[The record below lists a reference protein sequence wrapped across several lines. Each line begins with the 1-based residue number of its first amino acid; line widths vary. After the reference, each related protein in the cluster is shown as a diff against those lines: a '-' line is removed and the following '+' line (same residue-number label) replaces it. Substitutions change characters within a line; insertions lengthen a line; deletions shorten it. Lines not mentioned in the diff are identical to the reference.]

1 MIKRKLPLLKLEKK
15 EKKEIQKA
23 KKRDHNLISSECVFG
38 MLLMMT
44 MVCIKIWSAKTWD
57 AQKTSHETNLL
68 RNENWKT
75 LGGEEIQHEW
85 KLQMKFGSQDF
96 LLS

>member
-44 MVCIKIWSAKTWD
+44 MVCIKI
-57 AQKTSHETNLL
+57 
-68 RNENWKT
+68 
-75 LGGEEIQHEW
+75 
-85 KLQMKFGSQDF
+85 
-96 LLS
+96 